1 MDTSWSRI
9 LSSHP
14 LKYNSVSSFGLMLQN
29 QIKAIVIKTQRPRLQ
44 TVAIFLA
51 FLLFCLVFKMLEFF
65 ISIQILLF
73 KFHVNFISGFKIV
86 FYELT

>member
-9 LSSHP
+9 LSSYP
-14 LKYNSVSSFGLMLQN
+14 LKYNSVSSFGLILQN
-29 QIKAIVIKTQRPRLQ
+29 QIKVIVKKTQRPHFQ
-44 TVAIFLA
+44 TVVLFLA